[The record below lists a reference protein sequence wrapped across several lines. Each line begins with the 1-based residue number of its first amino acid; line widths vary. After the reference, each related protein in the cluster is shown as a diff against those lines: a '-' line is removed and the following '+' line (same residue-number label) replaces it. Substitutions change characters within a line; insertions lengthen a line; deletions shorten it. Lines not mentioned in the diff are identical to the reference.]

1 MKKLLYLL
9 IILSISLFSC
19 NNLKEKQDAQ
29 NKIENKIENK
39 TNTDMNKY
47 IPDESKDID
56 RTNYAQ
62 KVYESVKH
70 YDKEPVYYY
79 RVHKQNCLIEI
90 YINDVKDYRD
100 FELSNVITPEEIGH
114 ILKSGP
120 QKVKVKMYP
129 VGDLINKDLG
139 LENTPPATIL
149 SEKASVA
156 IDVVM
161 MDNKSR
167 KGFDDE
173 KLIVRKVSSKEA
185 AGKECHEFTF
195 TFDAEV
201 PYEFEG
207 WTKGQDL
214 RKLDPDLVHE
224 KALEYY
230 KMVGQLFLQKDLD
243 SWLKVQYP
251 FEQRIAG
258 MFYWDKQYMNELVD
272 EVKQEMD
279 REYQIQPFGKY
290 TVEYMGDGKLLRL
303 ITDSKDS
310 VFRGGGALF
319 LNYGNGGVFR
329 PGITLYLPK
338 GRDLKTQGFMMWK

>member
-1 MKKLLYLL
+1 MMRIIYILLFFCSLV
-9 IILSISLFSC
+9 LSAC
-19 NNLKEKQDAQ
+19 GQKAKVQATMQ
-29 NKIENKIENK
+29 PRENKPHAV
-39 TNTDMNKY
+39 MNNY

-62 KVYESVKH
+62 RVYESVKH
-70 YDKEPVYYY
+70 YDKEPVYYF

-90 YINDVKDYRD
+90 YINDVNFYGD
-100 FELSNVITPEEIGH
+100 FELSNIITPTRIGH

-129 VGDLINKDLG
+129 VGDLINQDLG
-139 LENTPPATIL
+139 LENAPPATTL
-149 SEKASVA
+149 SDKAGVA

-161 MDNKSR
+161 IDNKSR

-173 KLIVRKVSSKEA
+173 KLIVQKVNPKET
-185 AGKECHEFTF
+185 AGKESYEFTF

-207 WTKGQDL
+207 WTNGQDL
-214 RKLDPDLVHE
+214 RKLDPDLVHQ

-243 SWLKVQYP
+243 SWLKVQYLL
-251 FEQRIAG
+251 EKRVAG
-258 MFYWDKQYMNELVD
+258 MFYQDKQYLDELVD
-272 EVKQEMD
+272 EVKLEMN
-279 REYQIQPFGKY
+279 REYTILPFENY
-290 TVEYMGDGKLLRL
+290 TVEYMGDGRL
-303 ITDSKDS
+303 VRLVTNSQDPD
-310 VFRGGGALF
+310 FRGGGALYLDYDEGTF
-319 LNYGNGGVFR
+319 L

>member
-1 MKKLLYLL
+1 MK
-9 IILSISLFSC
+9 
-19 NNLKEKQDAQ
+19 EG
-29 NKIENKIENK
+29 KIKSFEGIDN
-39 TNTDMNKY
+39 Y

-90 YINDVKDYRD
+90 YINDVNDYDD
-100 FELSNVITPEEIGH
+100 FELSNVITPTEIGH
-114 ILKSGP
+114 ILKSGK

-139 LENTPPATIL
+139 LENAPPATIL
-149 SEKASVA
+149 SDKASVA
-156 IDVVM
+156 IEVVM

-167 KGFDDE
+167 KGFADE
-173 KLIVRKVSSKEA
+173 KLIVQKVSPKGAA
-185 AGKECHEFTF
+185 AGKEYYEFMF
-195 TFDAEV
+195 TFDVDV

-214 RKLDPDLVHE
+214 RKLDPELVHQ

-230 KMVGQLFLQKDLD
+230 KMVGQLFVQKDLD
-243 SWLKVQYP
+243 SWLKVKYP
-251 FEQRIAG
+251 VQQRIAG
-258 MFYWDKQYMNELVD
+258 MYYRDKQYVDELVD
-272 EVKQEMD
+272 EIKQEMNRD
-279 REYQIQPFGKY
+279 YQILPFGKY
-290 TVEYMGDGKLLRL
+290 TQEYMGDGKLLRL
-303 ITDSKDS
+303 VTDNQKSS
-310 VFRGGGALF
+310 FRGGGALY
-319 LNYGNGGVFR
+319 LTYGNGGVHL